1 MTPEQFWHSYPCEI
15 VPYFKAWKK
24 KRIMQDERD
33 YLIGIYTF
41 EAVAVAVS
49 NCFRGKNHKA
59 LEYRKKPI
67 LTEIE
72 ERNKPLS
79 EAELQRQR
87 EQFVEQLMLMKTNYE
102 LTHKKEAAG

>member
-1 MTPEQFWHSYPCEI
+1 MME
-15 VPYFKAWKK
+15 
-24 KRIMQDERD
+24 DERD
-33 YLIGIYTF
+33 YLCGIYTY

-67 LTEIE
+67 LHEIE

-79 EAELQRQR
+79 EEELKRQR
-87 EQFVEQLMLMKTNYE
+87 EMFVESLMLMKTNFE
-102 LTHKKEAAG
+102 LTHKKDAAG